1 MYRVLISD
9 DDETILKG
17 IRFHLQEQNALEIVT
32 AETKEEAL
40 NYIENDEFDAVIV
53 DLMFPEA
60 DDGLSVIRCARNQ
73 MYRPFILAMTAFESV
88 DNAVATMQAGADDFA
103 AKGFNLDEL
112 MLRIENLFKRKKELQ
127 HLTIENEIL
136 RQTVRQ
142 QFNDYQI
149 IGLSRQIKELMGK
162 VLKIA
167 EDAYATC
174 LIEGE
179 SGTGKDL
186 FARTIHMMSKRSYAP
201 FIPINCAAIPD
212 NLLESELFGHERG
225 SFTSAY
231 VSRQGK
237 FEQANEGVLFL
248 DEISELPMPLQGVLL
263 RALEEK
269 EIYRLGGKRP
279 IHVDVMI
286 LAASNRDIEQLVH
299 RNRFREDL
307 FFRLNV
313 IKITIPPLREH
324 PEDIEPLAL
333 FFLEKFN
340 SQRNKQLVLSKASL
354 DQLKN
359 YTFPGNVRELRNIIE
374 DAFVFCTGK
383 IIHPSELRF
392 KHPQK
397 LYHRTMRQSGTKQL
411 EFLLQTDHQ
420 HAIDEFDKIYFQ
432 ELLKKYDWNMQ
443 RAALEAGISRE
454 WLSKKI
460 KQLGISNK

>member
-1 MYRVLISD
+1 MYRVLIGD

-17 IRFHLQEQNALEIVT
+17 IRFHLQEQEGLEIVT

-40 NYIENDEFDAVIV
+40 NFIETDEFDAVIV

-60 DDGLSVIRCARNQ
+60 DDGLAVIKCARNQ
-73 MYRPFILAMTAFESV
+73 MYRPLILAMTAYESV
-88 DNAVATMQAGADDFA
+88 ENAVATIQAGADDFA
-103 AKGFNLDEL
+103 VKGFTLDEL
-112 MLRIENLFKRKKELQ
+112 MIRVENLIKRKKELQ

-149 IGLSRQIKELMGK
+149 IGLSKQIKELMGK

-179 SGTGKDL
+179 SGSGKDL
-186 FARTIHMMSKRSYAP
+186 FARTIHMLSKRNYAP

-225 SFTSAY
+225 SFTGAY
-231 VSRQGK
+231 ASRQGI
-237 FEQANEGVLFL
+237 FEQAHEGVLFL

-269 EIYRLGGKRP
+269 EIYRIGGKRP
-279 IHVDVMI
+279 IRVNVMI
-286 LAASNRDIEQLVH
+286 LAASNRDVEQLVH

-340 SQRNKQLVLSKASL
+340 TQRNKQLVLSNPTLA
-354 DQLKN
+354 QLKN

-374 DAFVFCTGK
+374 DAFVFCTGN
-383 IIHPSELRF
+383 IIHPSDLRF
-392 KHPQK
+392 KQ
-397 LYHRTMRQSGTKQL
+397 HRKFHNRNIRTTGNREIDSI
-411 EFLLQTDHQ
+411 LQVKYQT
-420 HAIDEFDKIYFQ
+420 ANDEFDKIYFT
-432 ELLKKYDWNMQ
+432 ELLNKNNWNMKKT
-443 RAALEAGISRE
+443 AEDAGISRE
-454 WLSKKI
+454 WLCRKL
-460 KQLGISNK
+460 KQLSITNK

>member
-1 MYRVLISD
+1 MYRVLIGD

-32 AETKEEAL
+32 ADTKEEAL
-40 NYIENDEFDAVIV
+40 NFIESNEFDAVIV

-60 DDGLSVIRCARNQ
+60 DDGLAVIKCARNQ
-73 MYRPFILAMTAFESV
+73 LYRPFILAMTAYESV
-88 DNAVATMQAGADDFA
+88 ENAVATMQAGADDFA

-127 HLTIENEIL
+127 QLTIENEIL

-149 IGLSRQIKELMGK
+149 IGRSKQIKELMGK

-179 SGTGKDL
+179 SGSGKDL
-186 FARTIHMMSKRSYAP
+186 FARTIHMLSKRNNAP

-212 NLLESELFGHERG
+212 SLLESELFGHERG
-225 SFTSAY
+225 SFTGAY

-237 FEQANEGVLFL
+237 FEQAHEGVLFL
-248 DEISELPMPLQGVLL
+248 DEISELPMSLQGVLL

-269 EIYRLGGKRP
+269 EIYRIGGKRP
-279 IHVDVMI
+279 VHVDVMI

-299 RNRFREDL
+299 RKRFREDL

-313 IKITIPPLREH
+313 IKITIPPLRQH

-340 SQRNKQLVLSKASL
+340 TQRNKRLIFSEAAL

-374 DAFVFCTGK
+374 DAYVFCTGK
-383 IIHPSELRF
+383 TIHPSDLRF
-392 KHPQK
+392 RQLEKVYNRNTRHVDNKEIETMLQSRHHHATYEFEK
-397 LYHRTMRQSGTKQL
+397 LYYL
-411 EFLLQTDHQ
+411 
-420 HAIDEFDKIYFQ
+420 
-432 ELLKKYDWNMQ
+432 ELLGKNKWNIK
-443 RAALEAGISRE
+443 RTALEAGISRE
-454 WLSKKI
+454 WLCKRI